1 MSLVCDVDAHIHYC
15 RAVIESSRKCC
26 SRQKHRFFYFL
37 FVYVF
42 VVVVVPESQ
51 SWTLFGL
58 FFSVQCCLIHN
69 DKLIMAAHWTDRP
82 NDGDG
87 WICMIG
93 HRKNSFGFAYSKGKI
108 PAIEIKKKKTNQ
120 NKTEK
125 YRTTSREWSIVVSYS
140 TRLSLGRESNQIC
153 ENNIIFS
160 GLLQIWTVCLRIIS
174 KSCGFCF
181 IYFFFLHFTWMRE
194 QLC

>member
-42 VVVVVPESQ
+42 IVVVVPESQ

-108 PAIEIKKKKTNQ
+108 PAIELKKK
-120 NKTEK
+120 NKTK
-125 YRTTSREWSIVVSYS
+125 
-140 TRLSLGRESNQIC
+140 QIKTKPKNT
-153 ENNIIFS
+153 EQQVES
-160 GLLQIWTVCLRIIS
+160 GLLLFHTRRDSRVAENQIKYAKTI
-174 KSCGFCF
+174 
-181 IYFFFLHFTWMRE
+181 
-194 QLC
+194 